1 MLCSPQWIFTNVKD
15 RYSRN
20 RDALCGIR
28 AISLLSLYRRGSRA
42 RRHLPARKSRSAKL
56 HVDVFKR

>member
-1 MLCSPQWIFTNVKD
+1 MNVKD

-20 RDALCGIR
+20 DRVPFTIPADC
-28 AISLLSLYRRGSRA
+28 LLSLYRRGSRGDGIA
-42 RRHLPARKSRSAKL
+42 GAHELRKRAL